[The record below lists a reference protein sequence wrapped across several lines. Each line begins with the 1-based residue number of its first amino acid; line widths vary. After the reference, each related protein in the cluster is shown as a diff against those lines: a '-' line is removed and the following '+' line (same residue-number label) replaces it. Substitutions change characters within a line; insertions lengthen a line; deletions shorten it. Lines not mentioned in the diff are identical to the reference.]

1 MLRPRI
7 NACLCPRQERSLW
20 RCRSAWLMKALPR
33 TGWEQLLVVA
43 GGKLVAGAQWR
54 WDGASYLLAPH
65 RRSSTPRSGV
75 ATEHEKKREKN
86 ERHGEK
92 RKHKRFLLP
101 TTRHIYEVR
110 CQPRNLFQTKMVK
123 LLQIYLPCK
132 IWPLS
137 DELLSEQLEP
147 QKAWSSLWR
156 SVPRV
161 IFTIYGCLG
170 FMCKKWH

>member
-1 MLRPRI
+1 MSYKIGDTVALVAFFGLLFTLVYVVFHHSWHRCCCWRGSGKLTIFLWMLRPRI

-101 TTRHIYEVR
+101 TATHIYMKSGVNPE
-110 CQPRNLFQTKMVK
+110 
-123 LLQIYLPCK
+123 IYFKP
-132 IWPLS
+132 
-137 DELLSEQLEP
+137 
-147 QKAWSSLWR
+147 
-156 SVPRV
+156 
-161 IFTIYGCLG
+161 
-170 FMCKKWH
+170 KW